1 MNLFSN
7 LMDDVVTGN
16 VVLEDQLNFLS
27 NLPIIGNEVLSI
39 NILSSDNEVLSKK
52 FRVNEVLY
60 VHQVN
65 AELTRY
71 TLQLVSDEFFVS
83 NQTPIKQS
91 FSRMTISDM
100 VESSFSFLKSS
111 KKIDIESTDGV
122 YDFIIPNWSVFK
134 TINWFAEKAISSDR
148 KGANYLFYEDFDGFK
163 FKSLETLFEQDIYRK
178 YFQGNRGILDEE
190 EEQDEIVRN
199 IYDFTVEKTFNV
211 LQNQNSGMYSSSL
224 LTHSLL
230 DRKIK
235 SYDFNYKESFAEYS
249 HLEKNKLLPDEV
261 DGIDYSNS
269 SSNKYFLPANSQFKP
284 ERYFQI
290 RKSQMQQLNG
300 ITIEIVVSGD
310 FKINIGSIVSLDI
323 MSPQLRT
330 SRIKSDDRYFSGKYI
345 VSAVK
350 HILNK
355 AHHTVLVLRKDS
367 LYRGVE

>member
-1 MNLFSN
+1 
-7 LMDDVVTGN
+7 
-16 VVLEDQLNFLS
+16 
-27 NLPIIGNEVLSI
+27 
-39 NILSSDNEVLSKK
+39 
-52 FRVNEVLY
+52 
-60 VHQVN
+60 
-65 AELTRY
+65 
-71 TLQLVSDEFFVS
+71 
-83 NQTPIKQS
+83 
-91 FSRMTISDM
+91 
-100 VESSFSFLKSS
+100 
-111 KKIDIESTDGV
+111 
-122 YDFIIPNWSVFK
+122 
-134 TINWFAEKAISSDR
+134 
-148 KGANYLFYEDFDGFK
+148 
-163 FKSLETLFEQDIYRK
+163 
-178 YFQGNRGILDEE
+178 QGNRGILDEE